1 MNPEIVAAF
10 PGDIAMVIGALAGF
24 LLLGFVASR
33 AAKLGASLLPKRERA
48 DG

>member
-10 PGDIAMVIGALAGF
+10 PRDIAMVIGTLIGF
-24 LLLGFVASR
+24 LVLGVVASR
-33 AAKLGASLLPKRERA
+33 AAKLVASVLPKRERA

>member
-1 MNPEIVAAF
+1 MKPEIVAAF
-10 PGDIAMVIGALAGF
+10 PGDIAMVIGTLAGF

-33 AAKLGASLLPKRERA
+33 AAKRGASVLPKRERA

>member
-10 PGDIAMVIGALAGF
+10 PGDLAMVIGALAGF
-24 LLLGFVASR
+24 LLLGFVASG
-33 AAKLGASLLPKRERA
+33 AAKLGASVLAKRERA